1 MKRKPLGFITLITL
15 VLLFVSAAVSA
26 VETEDLIISTLA
38 ELEAFRDNVN
48 AGNDYSGATVTLTA
62 DIDLG
67 GSEEHQ
73 WMPIGTLD
81 KPFAGTFDGGGH
93 KITGLYIRQEV
104 HMKQTDGTY
113 LGLGLFGVNTGTIQH
128 LNVDGYIRGTTS
140 AGGIAAQNMGMVID
154 CHYMG
159 GLFCENT
166 GGGIVG
172 INDGTITA
180 CHHFSGIVGWY
191 TIGGIVGKNNGT
203 VSDCCNMG
211 DIDNMYDCGGIAGYN
226 TGNITGCYNTGTIKG
241 VPYDPHRAV
250 HSVVGGIL
258 GRNLGTVK
266 NCYNTG
272 SVIYGIKSG
281 GITGENGSYA
291 PGSFTQTVPGMIVNC
306 YNAGAVT
313 ATNQTPGGVVGKNI
327 SGNVTGCYY
336 LAGINL
342 ERTVSYYSLRAE
354 AFIDA
359 DAADSA
365 AIDHAAFSN
374 PSTFAGWD
382 FSDTWV
388 MSESLG
394 RPVLRTLPEV
404 GSRIP
409 TGIFTDV
416 YSGEWYASAVEFVR
430 NCGLMT
436 GVSETEFAPEADVT
450 RAMFVTVLYR
460 LENRPDLSNEILGYP
475 FADVDAQSWYGNAVY
490 WARQN
495 GIVAGVSDELFA
507 PEENITREQMA
518 AILYRYAKY
527 KAYDT
532 AANGNLNYTD
542 SSAISDYAAEATV
555 WAADKGILQG
565 NEDGTFAPA
574 ANATRAQTA
583 AVFQRIVQQLQ

>member
-1 MKRKPLGFITLITL
+1 MKRKTLRFIMAAALIFSSL
-15 VLLFVSAAVSA
+15 PVALPVAAA
-26 VETEDLIISTLA
+26 EDFTISTAA
-38 ELEAFRDNVN
+38 ELEAFRDSVN
-48 AGNDYSGATVTLTA
+48 AGNDYSGSTVTLTA

-73 WMPIGTLD
+73 WTPIGSETA
-81 KPFAGTFDGGGH
+81 PFSGTFDGSGH
-93 KITGLYIRQEV
+93 EITGLYIE
-104 HMKQTDGTY
+104 QTDGTC
-113 LGLGLFGVNTGTIQH
+113 LGLFGLNVGTIQN
-128 LNVDGYIRGTTS
+128 LSTDGYINGEAS
-140 AGGIAAQNMGMVID
+140 AGGIAAQNTGTIVN
-154 CHYMG
+154 CSYRG
-159 GLFCENT
+159 ELFCEHDS
-166 GGGIVG
+166 GGIVG
-172 INDGTITA
+172 INDGTVTA
-180 CHHFSGIVGWY
+180 CCNLGHIYSDFN
-191 TIGGIVGKNNGT
+191 TGGIIGMNNGA
-203 VSDCCNMG
+203 VNGCCNMG
-211 DIDNMYDCGGIAGYN
+211 DIDGIYDCGGIVGEN
-226 TGNITGCYNTGTIKG
+226 TGTISGCYNTGAVEG
-241 VPYDPHRAV
+241 VNSNVRHAIG
-250 HSVVGGIL
+250 STVGGIL
-258 GRNLGTVK
+258 GRNLGTVE

-272 SVIYGIKSG
+272 GIHYGMYIG
-281 GITGENGSYA
+281 GIVGTNGSYV
-291 PGSFTQTVPGMIVNC
+291 PGSFTQTTPGTINNC
-306 YNAGAVT
+306 YNTGIVT
-313 ATNQTPGGVVGKNI
+313 VTNQTPCGIVGDNI
-327 SGNVTGCYY
+327 SGSVTGCYY

-342 ERTVSYYSLRAE
+342 ERTVSYYSSLRTE

-359 DAADSA
+359 DDADSA
-365 AIDHAAFSN
+365 AIDHAAFSDLF
-374 PSTFAGWD
+374 TFSGWD

-388 MSESLG
+388 MSKSLG
-394 RPVLRTLPEV
+394 RPVLRILPEA

-409 TGIFTDV
+409 DGPFTDV
-416 YSGEWYASAVEFVR
+416 YSGEWYASAVQFVHDR
-430 NCGLMT
+430 GLMT

-495 GIVAGVSDELFA
+495 GIVAGVSDESFA